1 MSGKIFVIAEAGV
14 NHNGNLDTALQLVDV
29 ASDSGADA
37 IKFQTFDTR
46 ELVTVSAP
54 KAAYQSATLGSDL
67 SQYDML
73 KNLELSKD
81 SHRELKRYSEERGLV
96 FMSTAFDISSLKF
109 LVHDLGISCLKI
121 PSGELT
127 NGPLLFEYGKTDR
140 ELIISTGMASI
151 EEIRCAL
158 GVVAHASMKP
168 DESTSNV
175 KFLDSFYSERG
186 QELLKRRVT
195 LLHCTSEYPAPVDQL
210 NLHAIETLR
219 KTFGLKIGYSD
230 HSEGIFT
237 AVAAAALGSVV
248 IEKHFTLDKELEG
261 PDHQASLVPEELC
274 QMVKEIR
281 KIQLGL
287 GDGVKKPTTS
297 ELITQQAVRKS
308 LYARIPIKVGELF
321 TEHNLTAKRP
331 QNGISP
337 MEYWRILGTVSTIS
351 YAKDERIR

>member
-1 MSGKIFVIAEAGV
+1 MSRKIFVIAEAGV

-195 LLHCTSEYPAPVDQL
+195 LLHCTSEYPAPVAQL

-261 PDHQASLVPEELC
+261 PDHQASLVPE
-274 QMVKEIR
+274 
-281 KIQLGL
+281 GY
-287 GDGVKKPTTS
+287 G
-297 ELITQQAVRKS
+297 
-308 LYARIPIKVGELF
+308 
-321 TEHNLTAKRP
+321 
-331 QNGISP
+331 
-337 MEYWRILGTVSTIS
+337 
-351 YAKDERIR
+351 